1 MGRRG
6 DKKAAECWKADPH
19 GEYALAER
27 KRLAET
33 NKRRTAGG
41 KSTAFKL
48 RFSLLIRLAK
58 QGSIW
63 ALPMRWKNLAYL
75 EPRLS
80 VR

>member
-6 DKKAAECWKADPH
+6 GKEVAECWRVDPH

-48 RFSLLIRLAK
+48 RFSLLMRLAK
-58 QGSIW
+58 QGVSGHYRCDGRIW
-63 ALPMRWKNLAYL
+63 RIW
-75 EPRLS
+75 S
-80 VR
+80 HG